1 MPKKL
6 AIFCDGT
13 WNQASARRTNVVRLF
28 QATLPADKATPPNPQ
43 LVYYVKGVGTRWEEQ
58 IRGGAFGYGI
68 SDNIKSAYSF
78 IVANYESGDEIF
90 LFGFSRGAYTAR
102 SIAGLI
108 QNIGVLRRQNL
119 HLVEFGFNKYRD
131 KAPEWHPDGPEA
143 VAFRKKNS
151 HPDESIEFIGVWDTV
166 GALGSPYG
174 VIIGWIVDKVFKCS
188 FHNSKLSSWV
198 QSAYH
203 ALAVDERRWPFRPN
217 LWELNARHRQSNADA
232 LRAGK
237 IPNYEQCWFPGVHS
251 NVGGGYDNTGL
262 SDLALQWM
270 ADRAGHHGLNVDLG
284 LVDCK
289 PEITAKIE
297 NSQKPFHQLLAK
309 LFVVYP
315 SKLWLVGRFIL
326 PKETRDLACHITPE
340 GDYVRPI
347 NLVDDNVDFLKQK
360 KAKDG
365 SYLPKNIP

>member
-13 WNQASARRTNVVRLF
+13 WNQASAQRTNVVRLF

-143 VAFRKKNS
+143 VVFRKKNS

-174 VIIGWIVDKVFKCS
+174 VI
-188 FHNSKLSSWV
+188 
-198 QSAYH
+198 
-203 ALAVDERRWPFRPN
+203 
-217 LWELNARHRQSNADA
+217 
-232 LRAGK
+232 
-237 IPNYEQCWFPGVHS
+237 
-251 NVGGGYDNTGL
+251 
-262 SDLALQWM
+262 
-270 ADRAGHHGLNVDLG
+270 
-284 LVDCK
+284 
-289 PEITAKIE
+289 
-297 NSQKPFHQLLAK
+297 
-309 LFVVYP
+309 
-315 SKLWLVGRFIL
+315 
-326 PKETRDLACHITPE
+326 
-340 GDYVRPI
+340 
-347 NLVDDNVDFLKQK
+347 
-360 KAKDG
+360 
-365 SYLPKNIP
+365 